1 MLIEKELRETKRIYQ
16 KNWSALDTMIE
27 RWTPKE
33 SLAGTQ
39 IKKLSDRAGQLEEEV
54 EAILMERIRDAAN
67 AERYD
72 RMIRKREAEIE
83 AIQKQ
88 IAELQ
93 NISETIRGRQAK
105 MKRDISLI
113 DNILAEGRISEAH
126 LRMLV
131 ERIYVHEENGK
142 LDLEIC
148 LKAPFRDHVD
158 TYENGEQIGS
168 DRSISFDFDRLGAI
182 LLEDFCTEDVTN
194 DAGSL
199 SPCFCGPMA

>member
-1 MLIEKELRETKRIYQ
+1 
-16 KNWSALDTMIE
+16 
-27 RWTPKE
+27 
-33 SLAGTQ
+33 
-39 IKKLSDRAGQLEEEV
+39 
-54 EAILMERIRDAAN
+54 MERIRDAAN

-83 AIQKQ
+83 VIQKQ

-93 NISETIRGRQAK
+93 NISETIRSRQAK

-113 DNILAEGRISEAH
+113 DNILAEGQISEAH

-168 DRSISFDFDRLGAI
+168 DQSMSFDFDRLGAI
-182 LLEDFCTEDVTN
+182 LLEDFCKEDVTD
-194 DAGSL
+194 DAGMDL
-199 SPCFCGPMA
+199 YEAVQ